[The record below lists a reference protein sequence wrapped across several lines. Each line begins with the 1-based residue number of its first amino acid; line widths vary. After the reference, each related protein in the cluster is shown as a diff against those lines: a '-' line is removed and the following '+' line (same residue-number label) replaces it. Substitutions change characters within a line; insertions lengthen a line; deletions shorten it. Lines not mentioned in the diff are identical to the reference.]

1 MMKREKQKSTR
12 SIVEISCV
20 KVSEISLRLFF
31 RIPDHS
37 IQYTPSERMTL
48 IEMDWLIPDMA
59 FEIMRWVIAISD
71 EWKRSKWQME

>member
-1 MMKREKQKSTR
+1 MRSKVVEKRRKQIEASSQQVMMKREKQKSTR
-12 SIVEISCV
+12 SIVETSCV

-48 IEMDWLIPDMA
+48 IEM
-59 FEIMRWVIAISD
+59 V
-71 EWKRSKWQME
+71 